1 VVEVAKTTITP
12 WEERAMGHGKT
23 ITVVALA
30 LTFTLGGVALAA
42 EVEGKIE
49 AVNPM
54 SKEILLDN
62 GLPLATNDDTTITI
76 EGKPSG
82 FQAIKEGGK
91 VKASYEEK
99 DGKNVAVTLEVSE

>member
-1 VVEVAKTTITP
+1 
-12 WEERAMGHGKT
+12 MGHGGR
-23 ITVVALA
+23 ITVVVLA
-30 LTFTLGGVALAA
+30 LTFTLGGVATAA

-62 GLPLATNDDTTITI
+62 GLPLTTNDDTTIMI
-76 EGKPSG
+76 EGKPTG

-99 DGKNVAVTLEVSE
+99 DGKNVATTLEVKE